1 MSQKQ
6 FIPELISKHLTDEQ
20 ADVRGVM
27 AFSQAMTAKLT
38 ECRKR
43 GKGNWHKLNTVD
55 PMTQKP
61 NTVER
66 FKKEIQMALNEGRM
80 VDIANYAMMVYHRE
94 KMSNE

>member
-6 FIPELISKHLTDEQ
+6 FIPELISKQLTDEQ
-20 ADVRGVM
+20 VDVRGVM
-27 AFSQAMTAKLT
+27 AFSQAMNEKLT

-61 NTVER
+61 NTIER
-66 FKKEIQMALNEGRM
+66 VKEEIQIALNEGRM
-80 VDIANYAMMVYHRE
+80 VDVANYAMMIYHRE
-94 KMSNE
+94 RMKSE

>member
-6 FIPELISKHLTDEQ
+6 FIPELISKHLTNEQ

-27 AFSQAMTAKLT
+27 AFSQAMAAKLT

-61 NTVER
+61 NTIER
-66 FKKEIQMALNEGRM
+66 FKEGIQIALNEGRM

-94 KMSNE
+94 QMEKN